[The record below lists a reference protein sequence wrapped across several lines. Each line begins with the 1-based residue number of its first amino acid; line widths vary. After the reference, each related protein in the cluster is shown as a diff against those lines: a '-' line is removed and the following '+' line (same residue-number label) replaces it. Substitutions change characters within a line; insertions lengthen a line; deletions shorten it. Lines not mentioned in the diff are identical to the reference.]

1 MHVLSRKRSVL
12 RFSALN
18 VLSQLLQSNP
28 LAVAAESACAGSYG
42 EDSGHRQ
49 CAVVTWPSGLS
60 KHARTLNDHVLPRH
74 GEGYGA
80 TGPADA
86 IHRQPPPIPG
96 ESRWQSAKHV
106 HVQWPAKCGAPE
118 MSCRGAGQAFAPVGS
133 LARGSG
139 PRPPMLPGRSSI
151 GHRKRKTTTHHHV
164 PIANPRLGRPRRPLP
179 ARWSS
184 PSYSSRTASTF
195 CPATSPRPDIPGPR
209 GPVTDSSAEGRPGWP
224 NGMRRTP

>member
-1 MHVLSRKRSVL
+1 MCRGYVAKRPVKACSDPE
-12 RFSALN
+12 RPCA
-18 VLSQLLQSNP
+18 P
-28 LAVAAESACAGSYG
+28 AARRRVRSDWAGRR
-42 EDSGHRQ
+42 H
-49 CAVVTWPSGLS
+49 PS
-60 KHARTLNDHVLPRH
+60 
-74 GEGYGA
+74 
-80 TGPADA
+80 PA
-86 IHRQPPPIPG
+86 PPIPG

-133 LARGSG
+133 LARGRG

-164 PIANPRLGRPRRPLP
+164 PIANPRLGRPRCPLP

-209 GPVTDSSAEGRPGWP
+209 GPDTDSFAEGRPGWP
-224 NGMRRTP
+224 NGMRHTP